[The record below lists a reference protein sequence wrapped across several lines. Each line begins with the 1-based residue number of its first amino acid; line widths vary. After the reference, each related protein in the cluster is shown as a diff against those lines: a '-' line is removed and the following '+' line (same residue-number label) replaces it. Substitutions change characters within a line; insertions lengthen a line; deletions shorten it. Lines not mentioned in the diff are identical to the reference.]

1 MTFRD
6 QIRKRP
12 PSPVPPFVCVCVC
25 ACVFLSVTAS
35 GFAWS
40 HVRMREK
47 SGQIDSNRATHGTIE
62 VGPTVNNRGRKS
74 GIKIEV
80 RAQDV
85 YLAV

>member
-1 MTFRD
+1 
-6 QIRKRP
+6 
-12 PSPVPPFVCVCVC
+12 
-25 ACVFLSVTAS
+25 
-35 GFAWS
+35 
-40 HVRMREK
+40 MREK